1 MAGKGKQFT
10 KGDARAGRP
19 KGTPN
24 KLTADVKA
32 AIIDAFEQAGGAS
45 YLLKIAESDPRT
57 FCALLGKV
65 LPMQLAGENDQPVII
80 EIVKFAQEDNP
91 ACAVQE

>member
-32 AIIDAFEQAGGAS
+32 AIIEAFERAGGAS

-65 LPMQLAGENDQPVII
+65 LPMQVTGEDGRPLII
-80 EIVKFAQEDNP
+80 EIVKFAETHSR